1 MASEIINALDSESG
15 IIASLIH
22 KPELSFYSEQ
32 LLPLHFTQKD
42 NRCVYV
48 ALCKLAANGITRADP
63 YNIIEVLNSDES
75 TRKYADE
82 LSIDKL
88 QELVDMSDVLAR
100 SSPEEYK
107 ILVSN
112 VLDAAF
118 RRDMYQRLND
128 CQKLCLDRKEVN
140 IEHRIYDL
148 VDEVM
153 SSYSY
158 TEEVPE
164 FRDVVDELWSDVKAH
179 QNGAICGIPFKF
191 PTLNEFTTLEPSE
204 LVVVAAKAKG
214 AKSML
219 MLNEAVDV
227 MKMGKSVLYIDSEL
241 SSRLFLIRLVSHLT
255 QIEFSRVK
263 NGRYNEDEEKEIDEA
278 IDWIK
283 EQRFVHI
290 YMPIF
295 SIDNIYTAVKSVMHR
310 FDGLDL
316 LIVDYIKST
325 NTDGAWESYAELGK
339 LTDFI
344 KNDVAGK
351 LGIAALAAA
360 QLTEANKLADSAKI
374 VRNASTIMMMLDK
387 TPEEIEADGEE
398 CGNKKLIVTQNRNGM
413 QHAPGEYIS
422 LLFDGNRVTLTEAKQ
437 AAPRLPY

>member
-1 MASEIINALDSESG
+1 MAVEIINALDSESG

-22 KPELSFYSEQ
+22 NPKLSFYSEQ
-32 LLPLHFTQKD
+32 LLPLHFTTKD

-48 ALCKLAANGITRADP
+48 ALCKLAANGISRADP
-63 YNIIEVLNSDES
+63 YNIIEILNSDEA

-100 SSPEEYK
+100 NSPEEYK

-118 RRDMYQRLND
+118 RRDMYQRLTD
-128 CQKLCLDRKEVN
+128 CQKLCLDRKEIG
-140 IEHRIYDL
+140 IERKIYNM

-153 SSYSY
+153 TSYSY
-158 TEEVPE
+158 VDEVPE
-164 FRDVVDELWSDVKAH
+164 FCEVVDELWEDIEAH
-179 QNGAICGIPFKF
+179 QNGAMVGLPFKF
-191 PTLNEFTTLEPSE
+191 PTLNEFVTLEPSE

-214 AKSML
+214 AKSMF

-227 MKMGKSVLYIDSEL
+227 LKMGKSVLYIDSEL

-263 NGRYNEDEEKEIDEA
+263 SGRYNEEEEQQIKEA
-278 IDWIK
+278 IRWIK
-283 EQRFVHI
+283 QQKFVHI

-295 SIDNIYTAVKSVMHR
+295 TIDSIYTAVKSVMHK

-316 LIVDYIKST
+316 FICDYIKST
-325 NTDGAWESYAELGK
+325 NTTGAWEAYAELGK
-339 LTDFI
+339 VTDFV
-344 KNDVAGK
+344 KNDICGK
-351 LGIAALAAA
+351 LGIAGLAAA

-374 VRNASTIMMMLDK
+374 VRNASTIIMMLDK
-387 TPEEIEADGEE
+387 TPEQIEIDGEE
-398 CGNKKLIVTQNRNGM
+398 SGNKILQVTQNRNGM
-413 QHAPGEYIS
+413 QHALGEYIDI
-422 LLFDGNRVTLTEAKQ
+422 LFDGDRVTLTEAKQ
-437 AAPRLPY
+437 HIPQTPY

>member
-1 MASEIINALDSESG
+1 MAVEIINALDSESG

-22 KPELSFYSEQ
+22 NPKLSFYSEQ
-32 LLPLHFTQKD
+32 LLPLHFTTKD

-48 ALCKLAANGITRADP
+48 ALCKLAANGIDRADP
-63 YNIIEVLNSDES
+63 YNIIEILNSDEA

-100 SSPEEYK
+100 NSPEEYK

-118 RRDMYQRLND
+118 RRDMYQRLTD
-128 CQKLCLDRKEVN
+128 CQKLCLDRKEIG
-140 IEHRIYDL
+140 IERKIYNM

-153 SSYSY
+153 TSYSY
-158 TEEVPE
+158 VDEVPE
-164 FRDVVDELWSDVKAH
+164 FCEVVDELWEDIEAH
-179 QNGAICGIPFKF
+179 QNGAMVGLPFKF
-191 PTLNEFTTLEPSE
+191 PTLNEFVTLEPSE

-214 AKSML
+214 AKSMF

-227 MKMGKSVLYIDSEL
+227 LKMGKSVLYIDSEL

-263 NGRYNEDEEKEIDEA
+263 SGRYNEIEEQQIKEA
-278 IDWIK
+278 IRWIK
-283 EQRFVHI
+283 QQKFVHI
-290 YMPIF
+290 YMPVF
-295 SIDNIYTAVKSVMHR
+295 SVDSIYTAVKSTMHR

-316 LIVDYIKST
+316 MIVDYIKSQ
-325 NTDGAWESYAELGK
+325 NTEGAWEAYAELGK
-339 LTDFI
+339 VTDFI
-344 KNDVAGK
+344 KNTCAGT

-360 QLTEANKLADSAKI
+360 QLTDANKLADSAKI
-374 VRNASTIMMMLDK
+374 VRNASTILMLLDK
-387 TPEEIEADGEE
+387 TPEEIEIDGAE
-398 CGNKKLIVTQNRNGM
+398 CGEKKILCTQNRNGM
-413 QHAPGEYIS
+413 QHAPGEYIDIS
-422 LLFDGNRVTLTEAKQ
+422 FHGNTCTLTEAKQ
-437 AAPRLPY
+437 HIPQAPY

>member
-1 MASEIINALDSESG
+1 MANEVINALDSEGG

-22 KPELSFYSEQ
+22 NPKLSFYSEQ

-42 NRCVYV
+42 NRYVYI
-48 ALCKLAANGITRADP
+48 ALCKLAANNITTVDP
-63 YNIIEVLNSDES
+63 YNIIEVLNSDEA
-75 TRKYADE
+75 TRRFADE
-82 LSIDKL
+82 LTIDKL
-88 QELVDMSDVLAR
+88 QELVDMSDTLAR
-100 SSPEEYK
+100 HSPEEYK

-118 RRDMYQRLND
+118 RRDMYHRLNE
-128 CQKLCLDRKEVN
+128 CQKLCLDRRATD
-140 IEHRIYDL
+140 IEHKIYDL
-148 VDEVM
+148 VDDVM
-153 SSYSY
+153 SNYSY
-158 TEEVPE
+158 VDEVPE
-164 FRDVVDELWSDVKAH
+164 FCDIIDDLWADIEAH
-179 QNGAICGIPFKF
+179 QNGAVCGIPFKF
-191 PTLNEFTTLEPSE
+191 PILNEFVTLEPSE

-214 AKSML
+214 AKSMF

-241 SSRLFLIRLVSHLT
+241 SSRLFLIRLVSHIT

-263 NGRYNEDEEKEIDEA
+263 NGRYNEEESRRISEA
-278 IDWIK
+278 IQWLK

-295 SIDNIYTAVKSVMHR
+295 TIDAIYTAVKGVMHK

-339 LTDFI
+339 ITDFV
-344 KNDVAGK
+344 KNDLAGK

-360 QLTEANKLADSAKI
+360 QLTESNKLADSAKI

-387 TPEEIEADGEE
+387 TPEEIEMDGEE

-413 QHAPGEYIS
+413 QHAPGEYID
-422 LLFDGNRVTLTEAKQ
+422 LLFDGNRVTLTEANQ
-437 AAPRLPY
+437 HIPQDPF

>member
-1 MASEIINALDSESG
+1 MAAEIINAVDSEGG

-22 KPELSFYSEQ
+22 NPKLSFYSEQ
-32 LLPLHFTQKD
+32 LLPLHFTLKD

-48 ALCKLAANGITRADP
+48 ALCELAKNGITKVDP
-63 YNIIEVLNSDES
+63 YNIIEILNSQES
-75 TRKYADE
+75 TRKYAEE

-88 QELVDMSDVLAR
+88 YELIEMSDGLAR

-118 RRDMYQRLND
+118 RRDMYESLGECR
-128 CQKLCLDRKEVN
+128 KLCLDRTKTG
-140 IEHRIYDL
+140 IERAIYDKVDL
-148 VDEVM
+148 VM
-153 SSYSY
+153 AGYSY
-158 TEEVPE
+158 TNEVPE
-164 FRDVVDELWSDVKAH
+164 FCDVVDGLWADVKAH
-179 QNGAICGIPFKF
+179 QNGAICGLPFKF
-191 PTLNEFTTLEPSE
+191 PTLNEYVTLEPSE
-204 LVVVAAKAKG
+204 LVIVAAKAKG
-214 AKSML
+214 AKSMF

-241 SSRLFLIRLVSHLT
+241 SSRLFLIRLISHLT

-263 NGRYNEDEEKEIDEA
+263 NGRYDEAEGKSIDEA
-278 IDWIK
+278 IKWIK
-283 EQRFVHI
+283 QQHFVHI

-295 SIDNIYTAVKSVMHR
+295 SIDAIYTAVKGVMHR

-344 KNDVAGK
+344 KNDIAGK
-351 LGIAALAAA
+351 LEIAALAAA
-360 QLTEANKLADSAKI
+360 QLTENNKLADSAKI
-374 VRNASTIMMMLDK
+374 VRNASTIMMMMDK

-413 QHAPGEYIS
+413 QHAPGEFIDLY
-422 LLFDGNRVTLTEAKQ
+422 FDGNRVTLSEATQ
-437 AAPRLPY
+437 HIPQVPF

>member
-1 MASEIINALDSESG
+1 MAVEIINALDSESG

-22 KPELSFYSEQ
+22 NPKLSFYSEQ

-63 YNIIEVLNSDES
+63 YNIIEVLNSDEA

-100 SSPEEYK
+100 NSPEEYK

-118 RRDMYQRLND
+118 RRDMYQRLTE
-128 CQKLCLDRKEVN
+128 CQKLCLDRKATG
-140 IEHRIYDL
+140 IEHTIYDL

-158 TEEVPE
+158 VDEVPE
-164 FRDVVDELWSDVKAH
+164 FCDVVDELWEDVEAH
-179 QNGAICGIPFKF
+179 QNGAICGLPFKY
-191 PTLNEFTTLEPSE
+191 PTLNEFVTLEPSE

-214 AKSML
+214 AKSMF

-241 SSRLFLIRLVSHLT
+241 SSRLFLIRLISHLT

-263 NGRYNEDEEKEIDEA
+263 NGRYNEEEGMRIKEA
-278 IDWIK
+278 IRWIK
-283 EQRFVHI
+283 QQRFVHI

-295 SIDNIYTAVKSVMHR
+295 SVDSIYTAVKSVMHR

-316 LIVDYIKST
+316 LIVDYLKST
-325 NTDGAWESYAELGK
+325 NTESAWDSYAELGK
-339 LTDFI
+339 VTDFI
-344 KNDVAGK
+344 KNTCAGK

-374 VRNASTIMMMLDK
+374 VRNASTIIMMLDK
-387 TPEEIEADGEE
+387 TPEEIEEDGEE

-422 LLFDGNRVTLTEAKQ
+422 LFFDGNRVTLTEAKQ
-437 AAPRLPY
+437 SAPHLPY